1 MRWFTQ
7 FLTSSIGQKLIMS
20 LTGLFLVLFL
30 AVHLVG
36 NLQLL
41 MNDNGEAFNVYARFM
56 TTNPIIKTTSYLLYF
71 FILLHAWQG
80 ILLWRLNSKS
90 RGTKNYQVKKTR
102 AVNTSALLSSRMG
115 NLGMI
120 ILVFL
125 IIHLYQFWL
134 QMKLGNLTEVAYVG
148 LEAPIEDLYA
158 QVALVYQNI
167 GFVIFYVIAMAA
179 VGLHLWHGFQSAFQ
193 TLGFNHRKYSPLIH
207 WVGKAYAIIIPA
219 LFALIPIWMFLKS

>member
-1 MRWFTQ
+1 MRWLTQ

-30 AVHLVG
+30 VVHLAG

-41 MNDNGEAFNVYARFM
+41 VNDNGEAFNVYTRFM
-56 TTNPIIKTTSYLLYF
+56 ITNPVIKTISYLLYF
-71 FILLHAWQG
+71 FILLHTWQG
-80 ILLWRLNSKS
+80 ILLWRINSKS
-90 RGTKNYQVKKTR
+90 RGPKNYQVKKTR

-120 ILVFL
+120 ILIFL

-134 QMKLGNLTEVAYVG
+134 QMKLGNLVEVSYVG
-148 LEAPIEDLYA
+148 LEEPVMDLYA

-179 VGLHLWHGFQSAFQ
+179 VGLHLWHGFQSSFQ
-193 TLGFNHRKYSPLIH
+193 TLGINHRKYSPLIH